1 MWALDGVGCGVVDWG
16 SGFPTSWSCMVRPK
30 GLQGMR
36 EGTEGRHEAMDDL
49 ERQARAE
56 LVYRRAQ
63 RELGEAQVA
72 LKLLADLQKAN
83 PKDAVFEAAAGSA
96 ARVKGLLYKRVK
108 DLEFAVFGRTA

>member
-1 MWALDGVGCGVVDWG
+1 MGVRIPHILALHGAAQ
-16 SGFPTSWSCMVRPK
+16 
-30 GLQGMR
+30 GLAGDEGR
-36 EGTEGRHEAMDDL
+36 ETEGRHEAMDDL
-49 ERQARAE
+49 EMQARAE

-83 PKDAVFEAAAGSA
+83 PSDAVFEAAAGSA

-108 DLEFAVFGRTA
+108 DLEVVVFGRTA